1 LNVHLLIIVVE
12 GIRSS
17 RNSAYFLLLIIPIIL
32 SVFLRLYPYLLY
44 QAPWGTDGW
53 PLFHNTISL
62 LNYSPTK
69 LGGNPAFDNYNIY
82 WPGVSIFGAVTSL
95 LTGASPL
102 SQMPIFVPF
111 VGALTTFMLFVL
123 AMKLT
128 DDVYIAFASSMI
140 FASAS
145 FDSIFTASVTKET
158 FAYPIFMAALIPL
171 ARRFDKK
178 TLLIFTILS
187 FGVLLSHYALAFLL
201 FLIACVPPLAGGF
214 LGLLEGKES
223 LNRLIL
229 PFVLGFM
236 GVIYYVIYAYPSI
249 LVITISETQALSMAA
264 YLILSTGLL
273 AYVLTTKHARS
284 LDVGFILLVALI
296 LSISTRYVFAPF
308 APTLNMSFLAFALPY
323 TFVALLAMPGF
334 RKLTWSTSSLFTLGW
349 LSIPLGI
356 GGFSLF
362 GTPEGIGIIYR
373 ILTFAYA
380 PAAMLA
386 SVAMFGNWYHMR
398 SWKKVAVVILI
409 LAVAASCSYQN
420 YDAVVDHSNLLGGQ
434 WAYYPS
440 DLSSAFWYLEHMGN
454 NGSVAGD
461 ARISYL
467 YSGFYG
473 INVTSFSG
481 YEYLLSESSK
491 MIIPLVTYN
500 LMAVDGYDLNNF
512 GQKLPKDWQSNL
524 SGNLSRVYSNGNDI
538 LWYG

>member
-1 LNVHLLIIVVE
+1 MMVVE
-12 GIRSS
+12 GTQSNQ
-17 RNSAYFLLLIIPIIL
+17 NSAYLLLLIIPIIL

-62 LNYSPTK
+62 LSYSPTK

-82 WPGVSIFGAVTSL
+82 WPGVSIFGAVTTL
-95 LTGASPL
+95 LIGASPL

-111 VGALTTFMLFVL
+111 IGALTTFMLFVL
-123 AMKLT
+123 VMKLT
-128 DDVYIAFASSMI
+128 GNIYIAFASSMI

-158 FAYPIFMAALIPL
+158 FAYPIFTAALIPL
-171 ARRFDKK
+171 VRRFDRK
-178 TLLIFTILS
+178 TVLVFTILS

-201 FLIACVPPLAGGF
+201 FLIAFVPPLAGGF
-214 LGLLEGKES
+214 LGLFDGKES
-223 LNRLIL
+223 LKRFIL
-229 PFVLGFM
+229 PFVLGVM
-236 GVIYYVIYAYPSI
+236 GLTYYVIYAYPSI
-249 LVITISETQALSMAA
+249 LIVTISETQALSMAA

-284 LDVGFILLVALI
+284 LDIAFILLVALI
-296 LSISTRYVFAPF
+296 LGISTRYVFAPF
-308 APTLNMSFLAFALPY
+308 APTLNMGLLVFALPY
-323 TFVALLAMPGF
+323 ALIALLATVGF
-334 RKLTWSTSSLFTLGW
+334 RNLTWSTRSLFTLGW

-362 GTPEGIGIIYR
+362 GTPEGVGIIYR
-373 ILTFAYA
+373 LLTFAYA

-386 SVAMFGNWYHMR
+386 SVAMFGGWYRMKG
-398 SWKKVAVVILI
+398 WKKAAVVILI
-409 LAVAASCSYQN
+409 LAVAAGSSYQN
-420 YDAVVDHSNLLGGQ
+420 YDAVVNHSNLLGGQ

-440 DLSSAFWYLEHMGN
+440 DLSSAFWYLDHMGT

-473 INVTSFSG
+473 INVTSLAG
-481 YEYLLSESSK
+481 YEYLVGESSELTT
-491 MIIPLVTYN
+491 PLVTYS

-512 GQKLPKDWQSNL
+512 GQKLPTDWQRNL
-524 SGNLSRVYSNGNDI
+524 SNNLSSVYSNGNDMI
-538 LWYG
+538 WYG